1 MHGDL
6 SSHANG
12 YQWFM
17 KFKSSPASDKSR
29 QLLVSFSISVSAHI
43 GFGLAL
49 AFILVRS
56 HENSTGNIIASIA
69 SEDASNEI
77 REIEFTPL
85 PQTQMPDVPE
95 QPVFEVAR
103 ELAAN
108 APMEPT
114 ISDSLLSITPE
125 FHKSITSQAAMAS
138 LASGAFKSESTP
150 SKSKS
155 STAKAT
161 FFGAEA
167 YGNRFVFVI
176 DSSGS
181 MRGPRWAALCREL
194 IRAIQSLS
202 PDQRFFILSFDSSAH
217 SMFGLVPQKE
227 AFLNPTQENVAN
239 VWSWLVSIQH
249 GSSTL
254 PATAVGIAMKLEPD
268 AIFLLSDGE
277 IADSTVQDLRFWN
290 HKKEKDGNVKTLIPI
305 HTVLLH
311 SQIGFV
317 ALQTIANENS
327 GTFTPVR
334 PF

>member
-1 MHGDL
+1 
-6 SSHANG
+6 
-12 YQWFM
+12 M
-17 KFKSSPASDKSR
+17 KFKSSPASGTYR
-29 QLLVSFSISVSAHI
+29 QSLVSFSISASVHI
-43 GFGLAL
+43 VLGLAFAL
-49 AFILVRS
+49 ILVRS
-56 HENSTGNIIASIA
+56 HVNSTGIIVASIA

-77 REIEFTPL
+77 YELEFTLL
-85 PQTQMPDVPE
+85 PQTQMPDDPE
-95 QPVFEVAR
+95 QAVFEVAR
-103 ELAAN
+103 ELPAN
-108 APMEPT
+108 APIEPS
-114 ISDSLLSITPE
+114 ISASLLSTKPE
-125 FHKSITSQAAMAS
+125 IHKSITSQAAMA
-138 LASGAFKSESTP
+138 ARATGAFKSDATP

-155 STAKAT
+155 TTSKAT

-167 YGNRFVFVI
+167 NGNRFVFVI
-176 DSSGS
+176 DSSAS

-202 PDQRFFILSFDSSAH
+202 PDQAFFIISFDSSAH
-217 SMFGLVPQKE
+217 PMFGLMPQKE
-227 AFLNPTQENVAN
+227 AFLNPTHESVAN

-290 HKKEKDGNVKTLIPI
+290 HKKEKDGKVKTLIPI